1 MKIDVGKSWSEA
13 LGDYLRSDKMKQ
25 VTEFVQQQYSHG
37 KTVHPEQSN
46 VFAAF
51 RTTSFNDI
59 KVVILGQDPYH
70 GPNQAM
76 GLSFSVPKVTKNPP
90 SLRNI
95 FKELAAELGEPSQ
108 AEAKYGGDLTCW
120 AKQGV
125 LLLNAVLSVESG
137 QPGSHSKKGWE
148 DFTDHVIQT
157 ISDQKEQVVFL
168 LWGNYAKNKA
178 TLIDSTKHLILT
190 APHPSPFSAYG
201 GFFGCNHFIQTNQY
215 LKKHQKQQVVW

>member
-25 VTEFVQQQYSHG
+25 VMEFVQQQYMDG
-37 KTVHPEQSN
+37 KIVYPEQSN
-46 VFAAF
+46 IFAAF
-51 RTTSFNDI
+51 KATSFNDI

-76 GLSFSVPKVTKNPP
+76 GLSFSVPRTTKNPP

-95 FKELAAELGEPSQ
+95 FKELAAELGELSQ

-148 DFTDHVIQT
+148 DFTDNVIQT